1 MIKIEQWA
9 KKCEILLFNHKRL
22 VLGLFFLL
30 TIFLAWQAANT
41 KLDASFTKNIPLNHP
56 YMQTYMKHI
65 ENFGGAN
72 KTLISLCSVQGD
84 IFNEAFFQ
92 KLKQVHDQL
101 FFISGIER
109 TQVKSLFSP
118 STRFVEVVED
128 GFAGGPVIPANFNF
142 TDNDLAVVK
151 QNIDKAGLVGRL
163 VSNDYRC
170 AMLSAS
176 IMDFDP
182 ATGKPL
188 DTISLSNTLELEIRQ
203 QNQSPSISIH
213 IIGFTKMVGDVA
225 EGAIG
230 VLLFFAIAIVIT
242 TIMVFCFIKSS
253 TLTFLPIFCSLI
265 AVIWQLGWLST
276 LGYGVDPM
284 SILVPFLVFA
294 IGVSH
299 GVQMIN
305 SVKKHLLH
313 GSTIDTAARSS
324 FQLLLLPGIV
334 ALLSDSV
341 GFLTLLAID
350 IGIIKELAIA
360 ASIGVAM
367 IILTNLILLP
377 LLLSYTKLNVSN
389 DNVNVYHHNNKH
401 NKNVNNKPSI
411 NTTSYKASLEH
422 TKPSAFFIFIAK
434 CARRK
439 NAQII
444 VATALVLFIIASYF
458 AQHMKIGDIQAGAP
472 ALHQDSRYNQD
483 VKKIT
488 ENFSVTVDYISVI
501 VEAFPDACT
510 YYNTLNIMDEFQWRV
525 NNVRGVDSAISLA
538 SVAKKINA
546 GYSEGYSKWHVLPRN
561 QQSLVQSIA
570 RIPTSSGLLNSDC
583 SVMPIVFFLKDHKAE
598 TIERVITEIK
608 KQTVAFSTDN
618 IKFSLASGPVGV
630 MAATN
635 EAVKEAQIP
644 MLIYVYAAVIILCFL
659 SSHCVYVTA
668 SVVLPLMLVSA
679 LAQWLMVMLDIGL
692 TVSTL
697 PVIALGVGIGVD
709 YGIYI
714 ISAMA
719 VHLRAGK
726 NVEKAYLLALQERG
740 SAVLL
745 TGLTLAIGVST
756 WFFSSLK
763 FQVDMG
769 ILLTF
774 MFLANM
780 LAALFVLPAF
790 GYYCCRT
797 KYNCH

>member
-1 MIKIEQWA
+1 MTKLQHWA
-9 KKCEILLFNHKRL
+9 NKCEITLFNHKPS
-22 VLGLFFLL
+22 VLALFFML
-30 TIFLAWQAANT
+30 TLFLTWQAINT
-41 KLDASFTKNIPLNHP
+41 KLDASFTKNIPLNHQ
-56 YMQTYMKHI
+56 YMQTYIKHI
-65 ENFGGAN
+65 KNFGGAN
-72 KTLISLCSVQGD
+72 KTLISLCNEQGE
-84 IFNEAFFQ
+84 IFNEPFFL
-92 KLKQVHDQL
+92 KLKEVHDQL
-101 FFISGIER
+101 FFIPGIER

-142 TDNDLAVVK
+142 TKADLAIVK

-170 AMLSAS
+170 AMLSAN

-182 ATGKPL
+182 ATGKSL
-188 DTISLSNTLELEIRQ
+188 DTISLADTLEQDIRQ
-203 QNQSPSISIH
+203 QYQTALISIH

-225 EGAIG
+225 KGAVG
-230 VLLFFAIAIVIT
+230 VLLFFAIAIFIT
-242 TIMVFCFIKSS
+242 TFMVFCFIKSFK
-253 TLTFLPIFCSLI
+253 LTFLPVICSLI

-276 LGYGVDPM
+276 LGYGLDPM

-305 SVKKHLLH
+305 SVKKRILH
-313 GSTIDTAARSS
+313 GSSVEEAAKVS
-324 FQLLLLPGIV
+324 FKLLLLPGIV

-367 IILTNLILLP
+367 IILTNLVLLP
-377 LLLSYTKLNVSN
+377 LLLSYTKLNFSN
-389 DNVNVYHHNNKH
+389 LNNNTSFEPLI
-401 NKNVNNKPSI
+401 NKEKS
-411 NTTSYKASLEH
+411 ASL
-422 TKPSAFFIFIAK
+422 FIFIAK
-434 CARRK
+434 CACAN
-439 NAQII
+439 NARII
-444 VATALVLFIIASYF
+444 VFITFVLFIVASYF
-458 AQHMKIGDIQAGAP
+458 AQQMKIGDIQAGAP

-488 ENFSVTVDYISVI
+488 DNFSVTVDYISVI

-510 YYNTLNIMDEFQWRV
+510 YYETLNKMDEFQWRV
-525 NNVRGVDSAISLA
+525 NNVTGVDSAISLA

-546 GYSEGYSKWHVLPRN
+546 GYNEGYSKWNVLPRN

-608 KQTVAFSTDN
+608 KQTLVFSTDK
-618 IKFSLASGPVGV
+618 IKFTLASGPVGV

-644 MLIYVYAAVIILCFL
+644 MLVYVYAAVIILCYL
-659 SSHCVYVTA
+659 SSQCIYATA
-668 SVVLPLMLVSA
+668 SVVLPLILVSA
-679 LAQWLMVMLDIGL
+679 LAQWLMTLLDIGL

-714 ISAMA
+714 ISAM
-719 VHLRAGK
+719 VIHLREGK

-740 SAVLL
+740 SAVLF

-774 MFLANM
+774 MFLVNM

-790 GYYCCRT
+790 SYYCCRK
-797 KYNCH
+797 KYNSP